1 MIEYLI
7 RATERKL
14 SLALAPFACAFLMF
28 GCGQSTG
35 PVQLLT
41 GTGGFDP
48 PACYDFSVT
57 GALIVDRSSGT
68 AIVPESGGAKG
79 TTMPLMWPLG
89 YTGQRLASG
98 EVEVLASDGK
108 TVATTGRRYTIVG
121 GGKTGAF
128 LACAAIPQ

>member
-1 MIEYLI
+1 L
-7 RATERKL
+7 RKV
-14 SLALAPFACAFLMF
+14 SLALAPFVCALLMF

-41 GTGGFDP
+41 GTGGFDQ

-57 GALIVDRSSGT
+57 GSLIVDPSAGT

-79 TTMPLMWPLG
+79 TPEPLMWPLG
-89 YTGQRLASG
+89 YTAQRLASG
-98 EVEVLASDGK
+98 QIEVLAPDGK
-108 TVATTGRRYTIVG
+108 SVATTGRRYTIVG
-121 GGKTGAF
+121 GGKTAF